1 VGRPLLRSF
10 ATVPV
15 LVPQCGPNP
24 EGNAMPS
31 LLPVGVTDVV
41 VVVTLV
47 VDFDVEAV
55 VVVLAVV
62 PEPGTHCE

>member
-1 VGRPLLRSF
+1 MLRSF

-31 LLPVGVTDVV
+31 LLPVRVGVIDVV

-55 VVVLAVV
+55 VVVLAGV
-62 PEPGTHCE
+62 PEPGTH